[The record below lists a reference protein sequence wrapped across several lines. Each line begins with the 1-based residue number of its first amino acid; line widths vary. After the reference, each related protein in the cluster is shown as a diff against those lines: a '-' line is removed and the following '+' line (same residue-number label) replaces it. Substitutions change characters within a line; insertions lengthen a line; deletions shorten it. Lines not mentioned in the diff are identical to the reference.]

1 MTDRSCQCRRA
12 GGEGEGGL
20 FQGDGSGR
28 PDPSSKA
35 PARVYAGG
43 GRSGHLALPK
53 AGLSKAERAKVKRH
67 GKGVKAFK
75 SKARHKRR

>member
-1 MTDRSCQCRRA
+1 MTERPCRCRRA

-28 PDPSSKA
+28 PDPGSKA

-43 GRSGHLALPK
+43 GRSRHLALPK